1 MEARAKFL
9 LFLLAAGGLARAVDV
24 RESAGAV
31 VGWLQQVGGATFTVR
46 ETTETAR
53 SSWQLEYCRCV
64 KENPLHNKPPKSALR
79 Q

>member
-24 RESAGAV
+24 RESAWAV
-31 VGWLQQVGGATFTVR
+31 VGWLRQVGGATFTVR

-53 SSWQLEYCRCV
+53 SSWQL
-64 KENPLHNKPPKSALR
+64 
-79 Q
+79 